1 MGSNI
6 PLMPVQETGQGLGE
20 AKRVVTL
27 ARKTPALGGQ
37 GTSAG
42 DEQAGGELWR
52 GGAAIQ
58 PRVGSQDTE
67 WGWGLGPPRQSAV
80 VGGSGESWGQPP
92 CSERG
97 QIKGTPRALPDAV
110 MGDGSTGR

>member
-1 MGSNI
+1 
-6 PLMPVQETGQGLGE
+6 MPVQETGQGLGE

-42 DEQAGGELWR
+42 DERAGGGLWR
-52 GGAAIQ
+52 GGAPIPAQ
-58 PRVGSQDTE
+58 GGLTGHWVGAWRAAAERLSGGEEGSQ
-67 WGWGLGPPRQSAV
+67 GAK
-80 VGGSGESWGQPP
+80 PP

-97 QIKGTPRALPDAV
+97 QIEGTPRALPDAI
-110 MGDGSTGR
+110 MGDGSTRR